1 MRILLTGAN
10 GQVGRECQQ
19 RFVNLGEMIAL
30 DRQQLDLENISA
42 LRNTIQHL
50 KPDLIVNAAAYTEV
64 DKAESEPE
72 RAMMIN
78 ALAPTAMAE
87 EAVKLNIPM
96 IHYSTDYVFDGQSQR
111 PWLEQDIPNPQNV
124 YGKTKL
130 AGELAIAETGVAHLI
145 LRTSWVVG
153 ARGHNFLLTMRRLAT
168 ERDKVSVVNDQFGAP
183 TWSADLAE
191 ITAEIIA
198 QGIDQI
204 ADKSGV
210 YHLTSAG
217 ETSWYGFAEVIF
229 AALKQQGK
237 EVAELTGIPSSEY
250 PMPAER
256 PDYSCLNNDKL
267 KAAFNV
273 GIGDWESRMQKLMQ
287 ELNI

>member
-1 MRILLTGAN
+1 MRILLSGAN
-10 GQVGRECQQ
+10 GQVGWECQ
-19 RFVNLGEMIAL
+19 RHFAALGEIIAL
-30 DRQQLDLENISA
+30 DRQQLDLENIPE
-42 LRNTIQHL
+42 LRNTIQQF
-50 KPDLIVNAAAYTEV
+50 KPGLIVNAAAYTAV
-64 DKAESEPE
+64 DKAENEPE

-78 ALAPTAMAE
+78 ALAPAAMAE
-87 EAVKLNIPM
+87 EAVKLNIPL
-96 IHYSTDYVFDGQSQR
+96 IHYSTDYVFDGEAQQ
-111 PWLEQDIPNPQNV
+111 PWREQDTPNPQNV

-168 ERDKVSVVNDQFGAP
+168 ERDKLSVVNDQFGAP
-183 TWSADLAE
+183 TWSADLAD
-191 ITAEIIA
+191 ITAKIIA

-217 ETSWYGFAEVIF
+217 ETSWHGVAAVIF
-229 AALKQQGK
+229 EALKRQG
-237 EVAELTGIPSSEY
+237 EQVATLTAIPSSEY
-250 PMPAER
+250 PMPAVR
-256 PDYSCLNNDKL
+256 PVYSCLNNDKL

-273 GIGDWESRMQKLMQ
+273 EIGHWEERIQKLMQ
-287 ELNI
+287 ELD